1 MAIIVLDRDGVINF
15 DSDEYIKTVDEWRP
29 IPGAI
34 EAMAT
39 LSQAGHTLFVAT
51 NQSGIGRGYY
61 STSTLDAMHK
71 KLESLLREQGGE
83 LAGIYYCPHHPDDGC
98 HCRKPLPGM
107 LDDIKT
113 QHGLSL
119 ENSFFVGDSLRDLEA
134 GLARGCQPILVKTG
148 KGLQTIDA
156 GLPNALS
163 HTLVFADLAEFAD
176 HLLSVSSS

>member
-15 DSDEYIKTVDEWRP
+15 DSDNYIKTVDEWRP

-61 STSTLDAMHK
+61 DIDTLHAMHK
-71 KLESLLREQGGE
+71 KMLALLAEEGGDV
-83 LAGIYYCPHHPDDGC
+83 AGIYYCPHHPDKGC

-107 LDDIKT
+107 LDDIIE
-113 QHGLSL
+113 QHKVSL
-119 ENSFFVGDSLRDLEA
+119 QPSFFVGDSLRDLEA
-134 GLARGCQPILVKTG
+134 GLVRGCQPILVKTG
-148 KGLQTIDA
+148 KGQKTINA
-156 GLPNALS
+156 GLPKELS
-163 HTLVFADLAEFAD
+163 HTLVFSDLADFAN
-176 HLLSVSSS
+176 HLLTNPL